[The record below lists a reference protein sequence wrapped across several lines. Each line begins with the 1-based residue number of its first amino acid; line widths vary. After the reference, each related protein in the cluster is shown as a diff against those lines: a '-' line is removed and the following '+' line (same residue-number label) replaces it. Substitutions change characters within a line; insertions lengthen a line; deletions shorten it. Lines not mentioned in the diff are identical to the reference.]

1 MNVRQLHTLFNPKSI
16 AVIGASDTPGR
27 IGYSLFRNLTINGYS
42 GAVYPVNPNRELV
55 QGVKAYPN
63 MAALPQKVDL
73 AIIAT
78 RALTVPGMV
87 DECISSGT
95 LSAVVISAGFSEA
108 GEEGNRLVTQ
118 LRRSVEANSMA
129 LLGPN
134 CLGFIRPKSNLNASF
149 ARKMPHKGGIAFISQ
164 SGALC
169 SAVLDWSVKEHVGF
183 SYFVS
188 VGEMIDI
195 GFHDLIDYFGNDQD
209 TKAILIYME
218 TLTQARRFMSAA
230 RSFARTKPII
240 VLKVGRSQEGA
251 QAALYH
257 TGSITGN
264 NQIFD
269 AVFKRA
275 GILRVS
281 SITELFDCAKN
292 LSMQR
297 RPTGNRL
304 AIITNAGG
312 PGVIATDALMDQKGI
327 LADLSPETLRHLDE
341 HMPPFWSRANPVDM
355 LADADPARYSIALK
369 ACLRDPN
376 VDGILAIL
384 TPQAMTDAAGVARAL
399 VEIAENAYKTVLA
412 SFMGEDDVAEGRRIL
427 TRGKIPA
434 YEKPEDAV
442 KSFLNMVEYQHN
454 LKLLTETPAT
464 IPHAFTPNTADNR
477 KIIGDIASS
486 GRIIL
491 TAPEVRQVLTNYGIP
506 VPKGGLVK
514 NLREAR
520 DLADEIGYPA
530 LMKIVSPDIIYERDV
545 EGLISDIE
553 TEDEI
558 DPAYDRIMEAV
569 QTKAPDAR
577 IIGMYVEEVIQK
589 RYELLIGSKKDP
601 IFGPIIFFGM
611 GGVAV
616 DIFKDTN
623 IGIPPLNMALAQQ
636 LINGTKISTLLKGYR
651 GTRAVNVE
659 AIQYLLYKFAY
670 LVMDFPEISEM
681 DLNPLSV
688 DERGGIVL
696 DAKIILDDKVAGKTI
711 KPFSH
716 MVIRPYPKEYEKT
729 VLIRR
734 GRSVLLRPIRPEDE
748 PMHEEMFR
756 TFSAETRRFRFF
768 GPVKESHEM
777 LSRYTQI
784 DYDREMAIIA
794 ELTEGDRKKMAG
806 VVRLIADPYNETAE
820 YAIVIGDPWHKL
832 GLGTV
837 MTRYIL
843 EIARARGIKK
853 VYAYALED
861 NLAMIQLFKKF
872 NFIFRREEDYWR
884 VELQLNP
891 VGENFSLY
899 PGTCSPDFQSG
910 R

>member
-1 MNVRQLHTLFNPKSI
+1 
-16 AVIGASDTPGR
+16 
-27 IGYSLFRNLTINGYS
+27 
-42 GAVYPVNPNRELV
+42 VNPNRDLV
-55 QGVKAYPN
+55 QSVKAFPN

-78 RALTVPGMV
+78 RAPTVPDMV
-87 DECISSGT
+87 NECIASGV

-108 GEEGNRLVTQ
+108 GEEGNRLVDQ
-118 LRRSVEANSMA
+118 IRQSVESSGMA

-134 CLGFIRPKSNLNASF
+134 CLGFIRPKLNLNASF
-149 ARKMPHKGGIAFISQ
+149 SRKMPHKGGMAFISQ

-188 VGEMIDI
+188 VGEMADI
-195 GFHDLIDYFGNDQD
+195 GFHDLIDYFGNDPD

-218 TLTQARRFMSAA
+218 TLTQARSFMSAA

-251 QAALYH
+251 KAALFH

-269 AVFKRA
+269 AIFKRA
-275 GILRVS
+275 GVLRVG
-281 SITELFDCAKN
+281 SIAELFDCAKN

-304 AIITNAGG
+304 VIVTNAGG
-312 PGVIATDALMDQKGI
+312 PGVIATDALMDQRGT
-327 LADLSPETLRHLDE
+327 LAELAPETLRFLDE
-341 HMPPFWSRANPVDM
+341 NMPPFWSRANPIDM
-355 LADADPARYSIALK
+355 LADADALRYGKAVK

-384 TPQAMTDAAGVARAL
+384 TPQAMTDAAAIAREL
-399 VEIAENAYKTVLA
+399 VGIAKGAYKTVLA

-427 TRGKIPA
+427 VQGKIPA

-442 KSFLNMVEYQHN
+442 RSFLNMVEYQRN
-454 LKLLTETPAT
+454 LRLLTETPAT

-477 KIIGDIASS
+477 KIISDIASS
-486 GRIIL
+486 GRVIL
-491 TAPEVRQVLTNYGIP
+491 TAPEVREILTNYDIP
-506 VPKGGLVK
+506 VPRGGLVK
-514 NLREAR
+514 NPREAR
-520 DLADEIGYPA
+520 ALAAGIGFPVV
-530 LMKIVSPDIIYERDV
+530 MKIVSPDIIYERDV
-545 EGLISDIE
+545 GGIISDIQ
-553 TEDEI
+553 TEEEI
-558 DPAYDRIMEAV
+558 DPAYDRIMDAV
-569 QTKAPDAR
+569 RSKAPDAR
-577 IIGMYVEEVIQK
+577 IFGMYIEEMIEK

-601 IFGPIIFFGM
+601 IFGPVIVFGM

-616 DIFKDTN
+616 DVFKDTN
-623 IGIPPLNMALAQQ
+623 IGIPPLNMSLAQQ
-636 LINGTKISTLLKGYR
+636 LIDGTKISTLLKGYR
-651 GTRAVNVE
+651 GTAAVDVA
-659 AIQYLLYKFAY
+659 AIQFLLYKFAY

-681 DLNPLSV
+681 DLNPFAV

-696 DAKIILDDKVAGKTI
+696 DAKIILDEKVAGKTV

-716 MVIRPYPKEYEKT
+716 MVICPYPREYERT

-748 PMHEEMFR
+748 PMQEEMFK
-756 TFSAETRRFRFF
+756 TFSAETKRFRFF

-777 LSRYTQI
+777 LARYTQI

-794 ELTEGDRKKMAG
+794 ELTEDGRKRMAG

-820 YAIVIGDPWHKL
+820 YAIVIGDPWQRQ
-832 GLGTV
+832 GLGTI
-837 MTRYIL
+837 MTRHIL
-843 EIARARGIKK
+843 EIARNRGIKK
-853 VYAYALED
+853 VYAYLLED
-861 NLAMIQLFKKF
+861 NVKMLDLFLKF
-872 NFIFRREEDYWR
+872 RFTPQKVEDMYR
-884 VELQLNP
+884 VELLLEP
-891 VGENFSLY
+891 VPAL
-899 PGTCSPDFQSG
+899 
-910 R
+910 

>member
-1 MNVRQLHTLFNPKSI
+1 M
-16 AVIGASDTPGR
+16 
-27 IGYSLFRNLTINGYS
+27 
-42 GAVYPVNPNRELV
+42 V
-55 QGVKAYPN
+55 QGVKAYAN
-63 MAALPQKVDL
+63 IAAVPQQVDL

-78 RALTVPGMV
+78 PAETVPDV
-87 DECISSGT
+87 VQDCAASRA

-108 GEEGNRLVTQ
+108 GEEGNRLVDQISRT
-118 LRRSVEANSMA
+118 VETSGMA

-134 CLGFIRPKSNLNASF
+134 CLGFIRPKLNLNASF
-149 ARKMPHKGGIAFISQ
+149 SRKMPHKGGIAFISQ

-169 SAVLDWSVKEHVGF
+169 SAVLDWSVKQNVGF

-188 VGEMIDI
+188 IGDMVDI
-195 GFHDLIDYFGNDQD
+195 GFHDLIDYFGNDFD

-218 TLTQARRFMSAA
+218 TLTHARSFMSAA

-251 QAALYH
+251 KAALFH

-275 GILRVS
+275 GILRVG
-281 SITELFDCAKN
+281 SIAELFDCAKN

-297 RPTGNRL
+297 RPTGNKL
-304 AIITNAGG
+304 AIVTNAGG
-312 PGVIATDALMDQKGI
+312 PGVIATDALIDQKGV
-327 LADLSPETLRHLDE
+327 LADLSPETMRRLDE
-341 HMPPFWSRANPVDM
+341 KMPRFWSRANPIDM
-355 LADADPARYSIALK
+355 LADADPARYSLAVK

-384 TPQAMTDAAGVARAL
+384 TPQAMTDAAAVAREL
-399 VEIAENAYKTVLA
+399 VAIAKDSYKTVLA
-412 SFMGEDDVAEGRRIL
+412 SFMGEEDVAEGRRIL
-427 TRGKIPA
+427 EQGKIPA
-434 YEKPEDAV
+434 YEKPEDAI
-442 KSFLNMVEYQHN
+442 KSFLNMVEYQRN
-454 LKLLTETPAT
+454 LSLLTETPAT
-464 IPHAFTPNTADNR
+464 IPHAFTPNTASNK
-477 KIIGDIASS
+477 KIISDIASS

-491 TAPEVRQVLTNYGIP
+491 TAPEVKEILINYDIP

-520 DLADEIGYPA
+520 ALAAKIGFPVV
-530 LMKIVSPDIIYERDV
+530 MKIVSPDIIYERDV
-545 EGLISDIE
+545 SGVISDIQ

-558 DPAYDRIMEAV
+558 DPAYDRIMDAV
-569 QTKAPDAR
+569 RSRAPDAR
-577 IIGMYVEEVIQK
+577 IFGMYIEEMLEK

-601 IFGPIIFFGM
+601 LFGPVIVFGM

-616 DIFKDTN
+616 DVYKDTN

-636 LINGTKISTLLKGYR
+636 LIDGTKISTLLKGYR
-651 GTRAVNVE
+651 EAPAVDVA
-659 AIQYLLYKFAY
+659 AIQFLLYKFAY

-681 DLNPLSV
+681 DLNPFVV
-688 DERGGIVL
+688 DEHGGIVL
-696 DAKIILDDKVAGKTI
+696 DAKIILDEKVAGKSV

-716 MVIRPYPKEYEKT
+716 MVICPYPSEYERT
-729 VLIRR
+729 FLIRG

-748 PMHEEMFR
+748 PMHEEMFS

-777 LSRYTQI
+777 LAHYTQT
-784 DYDREMAIIA
+784 DYDREIAIIA
-794 ELTEGDRKKMAG
+794 ELTEGDRKRMAG

-820 YAIVIGDPWHKL
+820 YAIVLGDPWQGQ
-832 GLGTV
+832 GLGTM

-843 EIARARGIKK
+843 EIARNRGIKR
-853 VYAYALED
+853 VYAYTLED
-861 NLAMIQLFKKF
+861 NADMLNLFKKF
-872 NFIFRREEDYWR
+872 GFTVRREDDMWR
-884 VELQLNP
+884 VDLLLDSAQTL
-891 VGENFSLY
+891 
-899 PGTCSPDFQSG
+899 
-910 R
+910 